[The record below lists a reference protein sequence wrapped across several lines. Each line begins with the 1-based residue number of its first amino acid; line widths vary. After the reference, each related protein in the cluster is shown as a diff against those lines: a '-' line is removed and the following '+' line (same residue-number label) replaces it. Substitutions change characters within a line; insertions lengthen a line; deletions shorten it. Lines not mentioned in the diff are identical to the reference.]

1 MEFLIDKVINFSEV
15 INSVKSDEAKK
26 EIALALIEEI
36 ISATAP
42 PKEEQQ
48 QQSIFGSYH
57 PAPYPYPIPTIP
69 NLNYNFPMGN
79 TIKLPTSFGDS
90 SITKSQQSSS
100 EPKKKSK
107 SNKK

>member
-42 PKEEQQ
+42 PKEEE

-90 SITKSQQSSS
+90 SITKSQQPSS
-100 EPKKKSK
+100 EKKKSK

>member
-42 PKEEQQ
+42 PKEEE

-57 PAPYPYPIPTIP
+57 PAPYPYPYPIP

-100 EPKKKSK
+100 KPKKKSK

>member
-1 MEFLIDKVINFSEV
+1 MEFLVDKVLAFSEV
-15 INSVKSDEAKK
+15 INSVKSKDAKE

-57 PAPYPYPIPTIP
+57 PAPYPYPIP

-79 TIKLPTSFGDS
+79 TIKLPTSFDD
-90 SITKSQQSSS
+90 SITKSQQPS
-100 EPKKKSK
+100 EPEKK

>member
-15 INSVKSDEAKK
+15 INSVKRDEAKK
-26 EIALALIEEI
+26 ELALALFEEI

-42 PKEEQQ
+42 PKEEE

-57 PAPYPYPIPTIP
+57 PAPYPYPIP

-79 TIKLPTSFGDS
+79 TIKLPTFFDD
-90 SITKSQQSSS
+90 SITKSQPSS